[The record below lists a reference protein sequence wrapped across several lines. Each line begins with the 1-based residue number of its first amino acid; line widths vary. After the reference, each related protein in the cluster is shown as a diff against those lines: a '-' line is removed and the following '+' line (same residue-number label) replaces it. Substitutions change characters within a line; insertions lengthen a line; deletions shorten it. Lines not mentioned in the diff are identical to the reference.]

1 MTTTKF
7 LIVSRRAAGARLETY
22 AYGTFLAVED
32 LPAGDRGTFR
42 YDESTVDEAVRAFR
56 FRNPSRQDV
65 HAIPRN

>member
-1 MTTTKF
+1 MTMKTF
-7 LIVSRRAAGARLETY
+7 LIVSRRSAGDRLETY
-22 AYGTFLAVED
+22 AYGRFLAVED
-32 LPAGDRGTFR
+32 LPPGDSGTFR